1 MQNICR
7 QTPQL
12 NASNTATDRLASTG
26 STATSNLVHFPVFSR
41 ADFILFRLFGPGL
54 GNLLFPLYRAFQS
67 HKAFGGR
74 LVFPQFTQLK
84 PGPFIRMEK
93 DKRTYFDLF
102 KRRSLAEISLHIRV
116 WSSSSISE
124 QSFSPNGLDPGKIQ
138 IIKYEGL
145 RGYFKDL
152 DAQHRTD
159 FFEYLV
165 GRAAHAKD
173 LRNELAQISK
183 SDICVHL
190 RRGDFTA
197 ETAEGAGSGGMCY
210 RIADDWYVAA
220 VKKARERLPHARV
233 RVFTDAT
240 YLERELLERLG
251 CDVIDASPNALHALL
266 KMSAHGAIVASKS
279 SFSLWSAFLG
289 QQQLYINNTFDVEH
303 YLPVALL
310 VHERV

>member
-1 MQNICR
+1 MQNFSHR
-7 QTPQL
+7 ASSL
-12 NASNTATDRLASTG
+12 NAPHPHSDRLASTG
-26 STATSNLVHFPVFSR
+26 STATFNLIHFPLFSR

-67 HKAFGGR
+67 QKTLGGR

-102 KRRSLAEISLHIRV
+102 ERRNLADVSLHIRARF
-116 WSSSSISE
+116 SRPISE
-124 QSFSPNGLDPGKIQ
+124 NSFNPNGLNPGQAQ

-152 DAQHRTD
+152 EAQHRAD
-159 FFEYLV
+159 FLEYLLD
-165 GRAAHAKD
+165 RASHVKD
-173 LRNELAQISK
+173 LRNDIAQISK
-183 SDICVHL
+183 NDICVHL

-197 ETAEGAGSGGMCY
+197 EAAEGADSGGMSY

-220 VKKARERLPHARV
+220 VKKARERLPDARV

-240 YLERELLERLG
+240 GLERELLERLG
-251 CDVIDASPNALHALL
+251 CDVIDESQNALHALM

-289 QQQLYINNTFDVEH
+289 QQRLYINKTFDVEH
-303 YLPVALL
+303 YLPSALL
-310 VHERV
+310 GHERV